1 MTPTRPPPAI
11 SQYSGRKVNRAP
23 DPQLGSIDLAE
34 IRARYVGSRLPA
46 ATAADME
53 ALWLEVDRLRFELA
67 AANERTRLARE
78 ERKSLEDQLYNV
90 RMGLPR
96 VVQTPF

>member
-1 MTPTRPPPAI
+1 MPTSSNAR
-11 SQYSGRKVNRAP
+11 RKVTGDPR
-23 DPQLGSIDLAE
+23 PQLGSVDLAE

-67 AANERTRLARE
+67 GANERTRIARE
-78 ERKSLEDQLYNV
+78 ERTRAEGLYWQLQMKLKGGPV
-90 RMGLPR
+90 
-96 VVQTPF
+96 